1 MHDAVTPS
9 SSVANHA
16 SGEDDS
22 VVPDRIIVLLVDDQ
36 VMVGEAVRRVL
47 ASHTDI
53 TFHFCSDPG
62 QAVQTAIHVKPTVI
76 LQDLVMP
83 GIDGLTLVYQYRTNP
98 ETEHIPIIVLSTKDD
113 PGVKGQ
119 VFTAGAND
127 YLVKL
132 PDRLE
137 LTARIR
143 YHSKAYLDHQQR
155 DVAYG
160 ALRKSEQQLLDNN
173 SALTSLNIKLAEAT
187 RTKSE
192 FLANMS
198 HEIRTPMNGV
208 IGMTNLILKTT
219 LTKLQ
224 RDYAETIR
232 TSANA
237 LLTLINDILD
247 FSKIEAGKLTFE
259 ILDMDLFHTIEQ
271 SLELLSERASAKG
284 IELACLIEPGVPTAL
299 RGDPG
304 RVRQV
309 LTNLLSN
316 AIKFTERGEVT
327 VRVMKEQETETE
339 TLVRVEVRDSG
350 IGIPVEAQSRLF
362 QAFSQ
367 ADGSTTRKY
376 GGTGLGLAICKE
388 LVQMMHGQI
397 GLDSEHGR
405 GSLFWFTLRLEK
417 QRSDAAA
424 SSATQD
430 DLANLHVLVVEPNA
444 ALNAFLLQ
452 QLQAWG
458 VRCDAA
464 PDLRQALEK
473 LARAAADQDAYD
485 LAIIDSPVQDPDFRS
500 MAQCI
505 QGDAALAFT
514 RLVLLTPFGHHLAPN
529 ELSDVGLD
537 DFLMKPVKQSALF
550 QCLKQAMGGE
560 GFPRAR
566 AADSTAPT
574 SRTPAPPA
582 PAPARPLR
590 ILLAEDNFINQK
602 VALGQLKEFGYSA
615 DVANNGLEALEAV
628 KKKAYDVALMDCQMP
643 EMDGY
648 ESTRKIREY
657 EKASAGADSAKPRL
671 YIIALTAHAMVGDR
685 EKCLSAG
692 MDDYLSKPIDE
703 MELRAALDRASA
715 ARPRSDTPSSSRSVP
730 VSSNP
735 SSDATAGKADLPID
749 LEQLKK
755 VSFGDPE
762 ELVELSK
769 LWLSEAKEMLKQI
782 ASAIQAGSHQD
793 VERFAHKLC
802 GSSLTCGMVSIIPM
816 LRELERIGG
825 EEHLREAQRLHT
837 EAICQFD
844 RIRRFLAEYLVAL

>member
-9 SSVANHA
+9 SPVANHA
-16 SGEDDS
+16 PGEGDS
-22 VVPDRIIVLLVDDQ
+22 SAPDRIIVLLVDDQ
-36 VMVGEAVRRVL
+36 AMVGEAVRRVL
-47 ASHTDI
+47 ASHADI
-53 TFHFCSDPG
+53 TFHFCSDPA
-62 QAVQTAIHVKPTVI
+62 QAVQMAIHVKPTVI

-113 PGVKGQ
+113 PAVKGQ

-137 LTARIR
+137 LSARIR
-143 YHSKAYLDHQQR
+143 YHSTAYLNHQQR
-155 DVAYG
+155 DAAYG

-173 SALTSLNIKLAEAT
+173 SALTSLNTKLAEVT

-259 ILDMDLFHTIEQ
+259 ILDLDLFKTIEQ
-271 SLELLSERASAKG
+271 SLELLSERAYAKG

-309 LTNLLSN
+309 LTNLLGN

-327 VRVMKEQETETE
+327 VRVMKEQETESE

-350 IGIPVEAQSRLF
+350 IGIPLEAQSRLF

-388 LVQMMHGQI
+388 LVQMMHGQV
-397 GLDSEHGR
+397 GLESEHGR

-417 QRSDAAA
+417 QRSEAVT
-424 SSATQD
+424 SSTPPD
-430 DLANLHVLVVEPNA
+430 DLANLHMLLVEPNA
-444 ALNAFLLQ
+444 ALNAFMLQ
-452 QLQAWG
+452 QLQGWS
-458 VRCDAA
+458 VRCDAV
-464 PDLRQALEK
+464 PDLRQALET

-505 QGDAALAFT
+505 QGDPVLAFT

-529 ELSDVGLD
+529 ELSDVGLV

-550 QCLKQAMGGE
+550 QCLKQAMGSE
-560 GFPRAR
+560 GSPRAST
-566 AADSTAPT
+566 ANPTAPT
-574 SRTPAPPA
+574 SRTPAA

-590 ILLAEDNFINQK
+590 ILLAEDNLINQK
-602 VALGQLKEFGYSA
+602 VALGQLKEFGCSA

-628 KKKAYDVALMDCQMP
+628 KKKGYDVALMDCQMP

-657 EKASAGADSAKPRL
+657 EKSSTGADSAKPHL

-692 MDDYLSKPIDE
+692 MDDYLSKPVDE

-715 ARPRSDTPSSSRSVP
+715 ARSQSDTASSSGSVP

-735 SSDATAGKADLPID
+735 SSARTADEADLPID
-749 LEQLKK
+749 LVQLKK

-782 ASAIQAGSHQD
+782 ASAIQAESHQD

-816 LRELERIGG
+816 LRELERIGA
-825 EEHLREAQRLHT
+825 EEQLGEAQRLHT